1 MATGGAKEVD
11 TKEIT
16 AYPIG
21 PLKGDNSVVVDD
33 EKKPLFTMNTDKESA
48 HYDPVD
54 KTVSVR
60 PLDEKKNILDK
71 KPLVGKAIPVLAYGG
86 EVDLQASAQGE
97 PVSKVDSDGL
107 AATPEAPDAD
117 GAGPEPTSSNAG
129 AMAQSMA
136 RGSSGDSLASI
147 SETLKNMS
155 ANPITCPSF
164 GRALAASNFKK
175 SGDHYDG
182 GATNVK

>member
-1 MATGGAKEVD
+1 
-11 TKEIT
+11 
-16 AYPIG
+16 
-21 PLKGDNSVVVDD
+21 
-33 EKKPLFTMNTDKESA
+33 MNTDKESA
-48 HYDPVD
+48 LYDPID

-60 PLDEKKNILDK
+60 PLDEKKNKLDK
-71 KPLVGKAIPVLAYGG
+71 KPIAGKAIPVLADGG

-97 PVSKVDSDGL
+97 AVPKVDSGGL
-107 AATPEAPDAD
+107 AAPEAPTND
-117 GAGPEPTSSNAG
+117 AGPEPAGSSAG
-129 AMAQSMA
+129 AMSQGMS
-136 RGSSGDSLASI
+136 RSSSGDTLASI